1 MYRNLLIFN
10 DFFQNLGISFSK
22 TIIEFATSF
31 FFKNSTTVQN
41 FAQKKM
47 AAKNQSFGT
56 SSLASS
62 VLLIL

>member
-1 MYRNLLIFN
+1 
-10 DFFQNLGISFSK
+10 LGIFFFPK
-22 TIIEFATSF
+22 KLLNLQQV

-47 AAKNQSFGT
+47 ATKNQSFGA

-62 VLLIL
+62 VLLILLKQH